1 MKAMENRE
9 TVLSKVEG
17 RRSAGQHQGA
27 VMKQGWQTK
36 TLGDVCSLLN
46 RGISPAYLEEG
57 GVCVLNQKCIRDHEV
72 SYEPSRRHDPTAK
85 KVAAERFIQFGDVLV
100 NSTGT
105 GTLGRVAQVRDEPE
119 EATTVDS
126 HVTIVRPKPG
136 LFHLDFFGYM
146 LVVIEDAIKEAG
158 EGCGGQTELARSV
171 LAERFS
177 VSYPESLAEQQRIV
191 GLLDEAF
198 EGIATAKANAEKN
211 LQNARALFES
221 HLQSVFTQRGP
232 GWVETTLEEVLTLQP
247 QNGWSPPAANHA
259 TSGTPVLTLSSVTGF
274 VFRPNKLKYTSAKTD
289 PKARYW
295 IQNGDL
301 LITRSNTP
309 ELVGHVAIA
318 SGIEGSTIYPDL
330 IMRMN
335 PMPDR
340 ALTKFLYYQLRTPE
354 LRTEIM
360 GRAQGANPT
369 MKKISNGAVKTLPIS
384 VPPIATQQAIVAKLE
399 ALTEETQSLARLY
412 ERKLA
417 ALEALKKSLL
427 HQAFT
432 GKLQRLLD

>member
-232 GWVETTLEEVLTLQP
+232 GWVEKSLGETCEMYQPKTIGTKDLVPDGPYPVFGANGVIGRYDKFNHEEPQLLVTCRGATCGSVNISEPNSWITGNAMVVRPKDQELDLHFLE
-247 QNGWSPPAANHA
+247 
-259 TSGTPVLTLSSVTGF
+259 F
-274 VFRPNKLKYTSAKTD
+274 VFRGGIDISAAITGAAQ
-289 PKARYW
+289 PQITRT
-295 IQNGDL
+295 NLSPL
-301 LITRSNTP
+301 LIRFPKS
-309 ELVGHVAIA
+309 V
-318 SGIEGSTIYPDL
+318 
-330 IMRMN
+330 
-335 PMPDR
+335 
-340 ALTKFLYYQLRTPE
+340 
-354 LRTEIM
+354 TE
-360 GRAQGANPT
+360 
-369 MKKISNGAVKTLPIS
+369 
-384 VPPIATQQAIVAKLE
+384 QARLADEFEK
-399 ALTEETQSLARLY
+399 LTEETQRLARLY
-412 ERKLA
+412 EQKLA
-417 ALEALKKSLL
+417 ALEALMKSLL

-432 GKLQRLLD
+432 RKLQRLLD

>member
-232 GWVETTLEEVLTLQP
+232 GWVEKSLGETCEMYQPKTIGTKDLVPDGPYPVFGANGVIGRYDKFNHEEPQLLVTCRGATCGSVNISEPNSWITGNAMVVRPKDQELDLHFLEFFFRGGIDISAAITGAAQP
-247 QNGWSPPAANHA
+247 QITRTNLSPLLIRFPK
-259 TSGTPVLTLSSVTGF
+259 SVTEQ
-274 VFRPNKLKYTSAKTD
+274 
-289 PKARYW
+289 ARLA
-295 IQNGDL
+295 D
-301 LITRSNTP
+301 
-309 ELVGHVAIA
+309 EF
-318 SGIEGSTIYPDL
+318 E
-330 IMRMN
+330 
-335 PMPDR
+335 
-340 ALTKFLYYQLRTPE
+340 K
-354 LRTEIM
+354 
-360 GRAQGANPT
+360 
-369 MKKISNGAVKTLPIS
+369 
-384 VPPIATQQAIVAKLE
+384 
-399 ALTEETQSLARLY
+399 LTEETQRLARLY
-412 ERKLA
+412 EQKLA
-417 ALEALKKSLL
+417 ALEALMKSLL

-432 GKLQRLLD
+432 RKLQRLLD